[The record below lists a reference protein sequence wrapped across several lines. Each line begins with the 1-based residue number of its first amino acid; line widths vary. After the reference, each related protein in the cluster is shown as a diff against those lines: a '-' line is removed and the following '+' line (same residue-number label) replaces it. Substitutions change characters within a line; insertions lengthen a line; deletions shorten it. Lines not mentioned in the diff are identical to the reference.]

1 MSKPKVLITG
11 ISGYIGSHVC
21 KTFLEHGGFEV
32 RGTVRNKSNPKKIE
46 PLQRG
51 FGDELF
57 KKLDIVEADLT
68 NAESID
74 KAVAG
79 CQYIVHTAAPVFDFT
94 KVLDNEDEILKLN
107 EEGTLAVMKA
117 AQKHKVKKVI
127 ITSSIAA
134 IVGGNNK
141 TTYTED
147 DWSNLEVEGVSTYFK
162 AKTLGE
168 KAAWDFVDALEEKE
182 KFAVATIN
190 PSIVLGPN
198 ITTAFSESIDFG
210 KQMLMGEIP
219 MCPKKDIAFVD
230 VRDVS
235 KAHLEAVLRDDA
247 NGKRFILCAKN
258 VMLFDLVK
266 AMEEK
271 FCDKYPVKAKE
282 LPWIV
287 PFIMRLWDKQMAELY
302 EGWGKVTV
310 FNGSRATEV
319 LGIEYIGYEK
329 SMQDMG
335 EALVETGYVEKK

>member
-46 PLQRG
+46 PLQKG
-51 FGDELF
+51 FDELF
-57 KKLDIVEADLT
+57 DALDIVEADLT
-68 NAESID
+68 NAKSID
-74 KAVAG
+74 EAVEG

-94 KVLDNEDEILKLN
+94 KVLDNEDEILQLN
-107 EEGTLAVMKA
+107 EEGTLAVMRA
-117 AQKHKVKKVI
+117 AQNHKVKKVI

-141 TTYTED
+141 STYTEN
-147 DWSNLEVEGVSTYFK
+147 DWSNLEVKGISTYFK
-162 AKTLGE
+162 AKTMGE
-168 KAAWDFVDALEEKE
+168 KAAWDFVDALPENE

-235 KAHLEAVLRDDA
+235 RLILR
-247 NGKRFILCAKN
+247 RYF
-258 VMLFDLVK
+258 VMMP
-266 AMEEK
+266 MEN
-271 FCDKYPVKAKE
+271 D
-282 LPWIV
+282 
-287 PFIMRLWDKQMAELY
+287 
-302 EGWGKVTV
+302 
-310 FNGSRATEV
+310 S
-319 LGIEYIGYEK
+319 
-329 SMQDMG
+329 S
-335 EALVETGYVEKK
+335 YVQRM